1 MRSKKNADSEALVG
15 RIQATS
21 DALQQDALVGINRNA
36 ATLIAS
42 GPDFDHDSGVLYRNV
57 EGYLKGLV

>member
-1 MRSKKNADSEALVG
+1 MRSKKNADFEALVG

-21 DALQQDALVGINRNA
+21 DALQQDALVVINRNA

-57 EGYLKGLV
+57 EGCLKGLV

>member
-1 MRSKKNADSEALVG
+1 MRSKKNADFEALVG

-21 DALQQDALVGINRNA
+21 DALQQDALVGISRNA

>member
-1 MRSKKNADSEALVG
+1 MRSKKNADFEALVG

-42 GPDFDHDSGVLYRNV
+42 GSDVDHDRGVLYRNV